1 MDLPEKTGRQL
12 LKAYM
17 SAAGSCHCEMH
28 TGGFKDCTYCAE
40 DWDLFKTV
48 MESFKGSGDPLKDA
62 FVMTW
67 SGLGRL
73 STALKTETNPLV
85 RGCLQIVATGVEQL
99 QKVLEIVRTRR
110 EDAS

>member
-28 TGGFKDCTYCAE
+28 TGDFRDCKLCTE
-40 DWDLFKTV
+40 DWDLFRTV
-48 MESFKGSGDPLKDA
+48 MASFKGSGDPLEDA
-62 FVMTW
+62 FSETW

-73 STALKTETNPLV
+73 SDALKEETHTLV
-85 RGCLQIVATGVEQL
+85 RGALQVVVTGVEQL
-99 QKVLEIVRTRR
+99 QKVLEIARIRK
-110 EDAS
+110 EGQS